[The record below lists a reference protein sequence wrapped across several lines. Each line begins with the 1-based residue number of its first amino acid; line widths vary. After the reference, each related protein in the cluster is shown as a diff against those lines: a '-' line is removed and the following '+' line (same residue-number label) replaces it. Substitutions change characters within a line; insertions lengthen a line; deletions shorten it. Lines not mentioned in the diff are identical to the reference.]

1 MSLVADQLKSR
12 YNDFILPYEQ
22 ETALSTNNELVA
34 NADTT
39 IHQNSSGS
47 QNTGGFIASSPFF
60 PAINAPPTNDASGR
74 LIDKFSTENPPKDPV
89 GQSIQFRY
97 IFDEIMRLI
106 LSKSINS
113 LSPVIFRYG
122 SSSDLTSNFVPRKR
136 TGSSPRVFRTVSG
149 SSSQSNHIAEPRK
162 RRTKRNYMDDL
173 LADDKVTRTGED

>member
-22 ETALSTNNELVA
+22 ETALSTNSELVA

-106 LSKSINS
+106 LSKSIDKFFVTCH
-113 LSPVIFRYG
+113 LSVWVIFR
-122 SSSDLTSNFVPRKR
+122 F
-136 TGSSPRVFRTVSG
+136 
-149 SSSQSNHIAEPRK
+149 
-162 RRTKRNYMDDL
+162 
-173 LADDKVTRTGED
+173 DKQFCPEKTHRFFTEGLSHSIWFFFPIKSYS